1 MNTDLEDILEIVI
14 DEVIE
19 EDKEDFTLLY
29 AVPGIKRRLRE
40 ELKREVLK
48 NKDKYK
54 KVIRE
59 EIIYI

>member
-1 MNTDLEDILEIVI
+1 MNTDLEDILAIVI